1 MDRSELLP
9 PPLPALPPLMSDA
22 GAYGPDK
29 GVKLSM
35 RSCAQAQRATSRAT
49 CSLSRRCDALG
60 LTTEPDQ
67 SIDHSLT
74 LHTYTAAQST
84 RHLGRLCKY
93 SHSRPCVGVAVQVR
107 VARTSIPELFLRPCI
122 SIRIDHIV
130 YLPCNV
136 YGRCWVVN
144 SAKNIVGFSC
154 GQDISIVASERN
166 SRSFV

>member
-9 PPLPALPPLMSDA
+9 PPLPALSPLMSDA

-93 SHSRPCVGVAVQVR
+93 LHSRPCVGVAAQVR

-122 SIRIDHIV
+122 NIRINHIV